1 LEESSFMAN
10 KGIAFTVNVSPEA
23 LFFFSVLMTKDLL
36 TGQHFPI
43 LFKQWSHFSVTQK
56 YKYNSK

>member
-1 LEESSFMAN
+1 MAN
-10 KGIAFTVNVSPEA
+10 KGIAFTVNVLSPEA

-43 LFKQWSHFSVTQK
+43 LFKQWSLFSD
-56 YKYNSK
+56 SKI

>member
-1 LEESSFMAN
+1 LQGEKIWKKAFFMAN

-23 LFFFSVLMTKDLL
+23 LFLFSVLMTKDLL

-43 LFKQWSHFSVTQK
+43 LFTQWSLFSD
-56 YKYNSK
+56 SKI